1 MKKIILAAI
10 ILAAAGGALYYYFFN
25 QKEQP
30 VVSGTTA
37 VVQTALE
44 GDWQIDSVSFG
55 QTGSPVGAFVLAADS
70 NLLKYTF
77 RFQKDSSMIQL
88 LGDSV
93 LPVKHAYQW
102 RDSSGL
108 VLMQGDSL
116 QEKIIVWVSVLNE
129 KQFSF
134 ETADSTVVHLKK
146 VK

>member
-10 ILAAAGGALYYYFFN
+10 ILAAAGGALYYYFN

-30 VVSGTTA
+30 VISNTTA
-37 VVQTALE
+37 ITQTALE
-44 GDWQIDSVSFG
+44 GDWQIDSVSFSK
-55 QTGSPVGAFVLAADS
+55 TGSTVGAVLSTADS
-70 NLLKYTF
+70 NYLKYTF

-88 LGDSV
+88 LGDSI

-102 RDSSGL
+102 KDSSGL

-116 QEKIIVWVSVLNE
+116 QEKTTVQVSLLNE

-134 ETADSTVVHLKK
+134 QTADSTVVHLKK

>member
-10 ILAAAGGALYYYFFN
+10 ILAAAGGALYYYFN

-30 VVSGTTA
+30 SVGSTTA
-37 VVQTALE
+37 VTQTALE

-55 QTGSPVGAFVLAADS
+55 KTGAPVDAVLSTTDS
-70 NLLKYTF
+70 NYLKYTF

-88 LGDSV
+88 LGDSI

-102 RDSSGL
+102 KDSSGL

-116 QEKIIVWVSVLNE
+116 QQKTTVWVNLLNE

-134 ETADSTVVHLKK
+134 QTADSTVVHLKK

>member
-10 ILAAAGGALYYYFFN
+10 ILAAAGGALYYYFN

-30 VVSGTTA
+30 SVGSITA
-37 VVQTALE
+37 VTQTALE

-55 QTGSPVGAFVLAADS
+55 KTGAPVGAVLSTTDS
-70 NLLKYTF
+70 NYLKYTF

-88 LGDSV
+88 LGDSI

-102 RDSSGL
+102 KDSSGL
-108 VLMQGDSL
+108 VLMLGDSL
-116 QEKIIVWVSVLNE
+116 QEKTTVWVNLLNE

-134 ETADSTVVHLKK
+134 QTADSTVVHLKK

>member
-10 ILAAAGGALYYYFFN
+10 ILAAAGGALYYYFN

-30 VVSGTTA
+30 SVGSTTA
-37 VVQTALE
+37 VTQTALE

-55 QTGSPVGAFVLAADS
+55 KTGAPVGAVLSTADS
-70 NLLKYTF
+70 NYLKYTF

-88 LGDSV
+88 LGDSI
-93 LPVKHAYQW
+93 LPVKHTYQW
-102 RDSSGL
+102 KDSSGL

-116 QEKIIVWVSVLNE
+116 QQKTTVWVNLLNE

-134 ETADSTVVHLKK
+134 QTADSTVVHLKK